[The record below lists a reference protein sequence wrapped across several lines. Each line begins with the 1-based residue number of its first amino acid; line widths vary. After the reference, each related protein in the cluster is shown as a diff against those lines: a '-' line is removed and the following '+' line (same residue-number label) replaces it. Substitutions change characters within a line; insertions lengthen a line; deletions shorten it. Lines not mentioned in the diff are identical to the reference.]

1 MLPADRLRDKL
12 IVANG
17 KGVQAYRD
25 LAGAYRFERFELY
38 LDSIHPD
45 PVSPSCRARIRI
57 DQAEA
62 QVPRSLWEEPAL
74 RPAAEDFLA
83 RTFRDAIGRHVRTR
97 WSGRIPPMVV
107 DAGGQEILVRTC
119 CRLEED
125 AVEIRLLINLPAE
138 GRKVLS
144 KPALSLLFDELPA
157 AVQAGLV
164 WANLDASAGVRHRE
178 VYEDYLALRDALA
191 DHGLVAFVG
200 DGSILGRDV
209 GPGGRPLRGG
219 RAVAT
224 RAPDELAV
232 TIPLP
237 HRGPVRGLGI
247 RRGVTMITGNLH
259 SGKSTLLAAIASGV
273 YPHIPGDGRELV
285 ATTPDAVTIC
295 ADVGR
300 RIERVDVSAFIH
312 RLPHSHDVTALSVE
326 RATGTLSMAAAVSEA
341 LELRP
346 SLLLFDEDDGAVAF
360 IARDAVMEALVPGIR
375 DAFTPLVQQV
385 RALWEDHGIST
396 VVCTGGLGEYL
407 EVADTVIL
415 VENFQL
421 GDATERARE
430 LVAGQAARRGPRTRP
445 LSLPLARCPLPRG
458 VGGMKGR
465 GLRAE
470 VRGREG
476 LAIGRDSVD
485 LRSLPQLVDP
495 SQARAVGDAILY
507 AVERDI
513 VDGQAS
519 VAEVVDRILAEIGQ
533 SGLGVLGLSRDQ
545 HADYA
550 MPRAHEIAAV
560 LNRLRSLQVR
570 TRRPGQQPLAEAER
584 LPSAT
589 PGPPGAG
596 T

>member
-1 MLPADRLRDKL
+1 MLPAERLRDKL

-17 KGVQAYRD
+17 KGVQVYRD
-25 LAGAYRFERFELY
+25 LVGAYRFERFELS
-38 LDSIHPD
+38 LDSVHPD
-45 PVSPSCRARIRI
+45 PASPSCRARVRI

-62 QVPRSLWEEPAL
+62 QVPRWLWEVPAL

-83 RTFRDAIGRHVRTR
+83 RAFRDAVGRHVRTR
-97 WSGRIPPMVV
+97 WSGRIPPMVI
-107 DAGGQEILVRTC
+107 DTGGQEILARTC
-119 CRLEED
+119 CRIEED
-125 AVEIRLLINLPAE
+125 AVEIRFGINLPAE
-138 GRKVLS
+138 GRKVVS
-144 KPALSLLFDELPA
+144 KPALSMLFDELPA
-157 AVQAGLV
+157 AVGAGLV
-164 WANLDASAGVRHRE
+164 WPNLDAAAGERHRQ
-178 VYEDYLALRDALA
+178 VYEDYLALREALA
-191 DHGLVAFVG
+191 QHGLVAFVG
-200 DGSILGRDV
+200 DGSVLGREA

-232 TIPLP
+232 TITLP

-285 ATTPDAVTIC
+285 ATVPDAVTIC

-312 RLPHSHDVTALSVE
+312 RLPGSHDVTALSVE
-326 RATGTLSMAAAVSEA
+326 RATGALSMAAAVSEA

-360 IARDAVMEALVPGIR
+360 VARDAVMEALIPGIR

-385 RALWEDHGIST
+385 RTLWKDHGIST
-396 VVCTGGLGEYL
+396 VMCTGGLGEYL

-415 VENFQL
+415 VDNFQL

-430 LVAGQAARRGPRTRP
+430 LVAGQTVRHGAGQRP
-445 LSLPLARCPLPRG
+445 LRLPLARCPLPRG
-458 VGGMKGR
+458 IGGMKGR

-470 VRGREG
+470 VRGREV

-485 LRSLPQLVDP
+485 LRPLPQLVDP
-495 SQARAVGDAILY
+495 AQARAVGDAILY

-513 VDGQAS
+513 VDGHAS
-519 VAEVVDRILAEIGQ
+519 VAEVVNRVLAEIGAW
-533 SGLGVLGLSRDQ
+533 GLGVLGQQRDQ

-570 TRRPGQQPLAEAER
+570 TRRPGQEPGAGIEGE
-584 LPSAT
+584 PSVT
-589 PGPPGAG
+589 PGPPGAE